1 MEISTSQSQVQGV
14 QEHPDQL
21 YCCCWS
27 TIPSLHSSQTKA
39 AFLILCSLKD
49 NFTTGSR
56 SRQDRKE
63 ITKGV
68 MDG

>member
-1 MEISTSQSQVQGV
+1 MSQSQVQGT

-21 YCCCWS
+21 HSRCWS
-27 TIPSLHSSQTKA
+27 TIHSFHSSQTKA
-39 AFLILCSLKD
+39 AFLIPCSLRD
-49 NFTTGSR
+49 SFTTGSR

-63 ITKGV
+63 ITNGV